1 MKKRTLW
8 TALAVTFVVVAV
20 VAPFTGQNQSAG
32 DIVIGIIGCLA
43 IAALFWWLRGRTD
56 PEAQFRSKSKQRQAK
71 RIKVPDNYTAIDI
84 ETTGLDT
91 STARII
97 ELGAVRIRHGKPVAK
112 FSQLVNPGFPIPA
125 DSIRVTGITDKDVRR
140 APDSTKALRRFLA
153 FIGHDTLIG
162 HNIDAFDMP
171 IIRNEAKRDGLKPPT
186 NQTIDTLSIARHI
199 WPGERNRLVD
209 VIRRLGIA
217 KTESHRAES
226 DAMQT
231 AQTFEAMKR
240 L

>member
-8 TALAVTFVVVAV
+8 IILAIFFA
-20 VAPFTGQNQSAG
+20 
-32 DIVIGIIGCLA
+32 IGGIGCLGSVDGLGDKIGSFITGLALAAAFAA
-43 IAALFWWLRGRTD
+43 IAARTD
-56 PEAQFRSKSKQRQAK
+56 PEARFHRKPRQPK
-71 RIKVPDNYTAIDI
+71 TKGIKVPDNYTAIDI

-91 STARII
+91 GMARII

-112 FSQLVNPGFPIPA
+112 FSQLVNPGITIPA
-125 DSIRVTGITDKDVRR
+125 DSTRVTGITDKDVRR
-140 APDSTKALRRFLA
+140 APDSTKALRKFLA

-186 NQTIDTLSIARHI
+186 NQTIDTLSIARSI

-217 KTESHRAES
+217 KTEAHRAES
-226 DAMQT
+226 DALQT
-231 AQTFEAMKR
+231 AQAFEAMKR